1 MQRNWS
7 PTRPF
12 CWNGLQAM
20 IPSRKS
26 YLAVAMATILLGL
39 CSRVFSAVPLFVG
52 DLLYAVL
59 IYFIFRFFFTT
70 QSAVAIAVM
79 SLFFCFAIET
89 LQIMRWNW
97 LLQIRATIIGRLVL
111 GQDFLFA
118 DLIAYT
124 FGVLLAVVFERMVFK
139 RC

>member
-1 MQRNWS
+1 
-7 PTRPF
+7 
-12 CWNGLQAM
+12 M
-20 IPSRKS
+20 IPSRKN
-26 YLAVAMATILLGL
+26 YFAVAMATILLGL
-39 CSRVFSAVPLFVG
+39 CSRGFSVVPLFVG

-89 LQIMRWNW
+89 LQIVRWNW

-118 DLIAYT
+118 DLIACT
-124 FGVLLAVVFERMVFK
+124 FGVFVAVVFERVIFK
-139 RC
+139 RSS

>member
-1 MQRNWS
+1 
-7 PTRPF
+7 
-12 CWNGLQAM
+12 M
-20 IPSRKS
+20 IPSRKN
-26 YLAVAMATILLGL
+26 YFAVAMATILLGL
-39 CSRVFSAVPLFVG
+39 CSRGFSVVPLFVG

-89 LQIMRWNW
+89 LQIVRWNW

-139 RC
+139 WF